1 MDAFVWL
8 GAGFYLQQQKD
19 KTLGKEVRA
28 AQRGERALGS
38 LLLPQS
44 VRALGIRGYGTVRA
58 DSWACLACVMLTVCL
73 FGATGICNK
82 MVKAHKSKF
91 REEFPLGELALP
103 AVACFAAR

>member
-1 MDAFVWL
+1 
-8 GAGFYLQQQKD
+8 
-19 KTLGKEVRA
+19 
-28 AQRGERALGS
+28 
-38 LLLPQS
+38 
-44 VRALGIRGYGTVRA
+44 VRA